1 MPTSPTIVWM
11 IGYLRTK
18 LFWRMEAGGWSLS
31 THQPLEEE
39 EEDDEVDWG
48 DELDEVAEGQRT

>member
-1 MPTSPTIVWM
+1 MLSDP
-11 IGYLRTK
+11 
-18 LFWRMEAGGWSLS
+18 LS

-39 EEDDEVDWG
+39 EEDEVDWG